1 MKQPTHAIP
10 NLKVKKEKKKY
21 HSHSVVID
29 VIEEVFYI
37 CIRSRGRSLFV
48 ITGIHCM
55 CIEPTSSV
63 LTSQLLNHL
72 LLMPN

>member
-29 VIEEVFYI
+29 VIEEGFYI
-37 CIRSRGRSLFV
+37 CIRSRGRSFLA
-48 ITGIHCM
+48 
-55 CIEPTSSV
+55 
-63 LTSQLLNHL
+63 NL
-72 LLMPN
+72 LLPVYTVH